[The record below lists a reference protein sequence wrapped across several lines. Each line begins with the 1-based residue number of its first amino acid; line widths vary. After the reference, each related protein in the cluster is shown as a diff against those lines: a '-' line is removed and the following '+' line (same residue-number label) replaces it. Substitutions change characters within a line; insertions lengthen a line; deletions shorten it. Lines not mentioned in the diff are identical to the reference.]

1 MEIRLKRSEFLGEL
15 IPMQGIVER
24 KTTIPVLSHLLLHAR
39 PGTREDAEQLHLAAT
54 DLDVSLTSRCDAE
67 VKEGGAIAVQAKKL
81 IEIIRSL
88 SSPEVLL
95 VQEEPRVLSIRA
107 GSSRFKIH
115 GLAADDFPTLPS
127 LKSPNSPDGGAAAQ
141 ATPLPD
147 TVLLHFSDFRRMVSK
162 VLFAVSAEESRFQL
176 NGALFKIKDGSFEI
190 AATDGHRLALVEKR
204 DGGLG
209 RGGAHGSNSSDSSDA
224 AHPSEPAEQS
234 VLVPRKALQELQRL
248 EGDGE
253 LEFRRGEH
261 HLSFRL
267 GRRELIC
274 RILEGTFPDY
284 ERVIAKDND
293 KRVVFDRRSLAEA
306 VQRVALMTSDRAR
319 AVRLQFAPNQ
329 LVISA
334 VNADL
339 GEAVEEVACSY
350 DGPEFRLGINP
361 DYLSQF
367 LAAVETER
375 VRLELKD
382 ENTQCVGYPQA
393 PAATQDTPEASERAA
408 SAAEGAS
415 ADSAAFGTGA
425 DSRYLCVIMPMRI

>member
-1 MEIRLKRSEFLGEL
+1 MEIRLKRNDFLGEL

-24 KTTIPVLSHLLLHAR
+24 KTTIPVLSHLLLTAR
-39 PGTREDAEQLHLAAT
+39 DSADAAGGSALHLAAT

-67 VKEGGAIAVQAKKL
+67 IKEGGAIAVQAKKL

-88 SSPEVLL
+88 SAGEVLL
-95 VQEEPRVLSIRA
+95 ALEEPRVLSIRA
-107 GSSRFKIH
+107 GTSRFKIH
-115 GLAADDFPTLPS
+115 GLAADDFPTLPVMS
-127 LKSPNSPDGGAAAQ
+127 ADAAADPAQ
-141 ATPLPD
+141 RVEIPFA
-147 TVLLHFSDFRRMVSK
+147 DFRRMVAK

-176 NGALFKIKDGSFEI
+176 NGALFKVKDGALEI
-190 AATDGHRLALVEKR
+190 VATDGHRLALVEKR
-204 DGGLG
+204 QPGLRDGG
-209 RGGAHGSNSSDSSDA
+209 
-224 AHPSEPAEQS
+224 AEES

-248 EGDGE
+248 EGEGS

-293 KRVVFDRRSLAEA
+293 KKVLFDRKTLAEA
-306 VQRVALMTSDRAR
+306 VQRAALMTSDRAR
-319 AVRLQFAPNQ
+319 AVRLQFAPGQ

-339 GEAVEEVACSY
+339 GEAVEEVACEY

-367 LAAVETER
+367 LAAVDTDR
-375 VRLELKD
+375 IRLELKD
-382 ENTQCVGYPQA
+382 ENTQCVGYPQDPPMA
-393 PAATQDTPEASERAA
+393 PDRPAGGPSEGHGHGEAAAA
-408 SAAEGAS
+408 AGHGEEPIAGSAAAGS
-415 ADSAAFGTGA
+415 TGSAAGG
-425 DSRYLCVIMPMRI
+425 RYLCVIMPMRI

>member
-1 MEIRLKRSEFLGEL
+1 
-15 IPMQGIVER
+15 
-24 KTTIPVLSHLLLHAR
+24 
-39 PGTREDAEQLHLAAT
+39 
-54 DLDVSLTSRCDAE
+54 
-67 VKEGGAIAVQAKKL
+67 
-81 IEIIRSL
+81 
-88 SSPEVLL
+88 VLL
-95 VQEEPRVLSIRA
+95 VLEEPRVLSIRA

-115 GLAADDFPTLPS
+115 GLAADDFPSLPTT
-127 LKSPNSPDGGAAAQ
+127 PAAAADSPDEANRMLIPFA
-141 ATPLPD
+141 
-147 TVLLHFSDFRRMVSK
+147 DFRRMVAK

-176 NGALFKIKDGSFEI
+176 NGALFKVKDGSFEI

-204 DGGLG
+204 EEGLG
-209 RGGAHGSNSSDSSDA
+209 RNGSED
-224 AHPSEPAEQS
+224 S

-248 EGDGE
+248 EGEGA

-293 KRVVFDRRSLAEA
+293 KKVVFDRKGLAEA
-306 VQRVALMTSDRAR
+306 VQRAALMTSDRAR
-319 AVRLQFAPNQ
+319 AVRLHFAPQQ

-339 GEAVEEVACSY
+339 GEAVEEVPCSY
-350 DGPEFRLGINP
+350 EGPEFRLGINP

-367 LAAVETER
+367 LAAVETDR

-393 PAATQDTPEASERAA
+393 PPAPAAEAPADGGSDAGEGAATF
-408 SAAEGAS
+408 GA
-415 ADSAAFGTGA
+415 GG